1 MIPGKLTLVLPAHNE
16 VTNLPEVTQCAL
28 VVLPQLA
35 ESFEIV
41 VVDDGSRD
49 GTGDLLDQIAAE
61 HPEIIAVH
69 HPKNRGYGAALKSGF
84 TAATGDHIMF
94 MDSDLQFDIADL
106 SFLAPFVSKYDIVA
120 GYRIDRKDATYRI
133 IFASIFKLAVRVL
146 FRVKVRDIDC
156 AFKVFRA
163 DMLKSMDLESPGALI
178 NTEILAKSA
187 RSGASLVEVGVHHFP
202 RQRGESSGGS
212 PKVVFRAMRETI
224 LLFLRMRSYV
234 PVTRGS
240 GEEYR
245 HRPLRA
251 IAVVAGA
258 MVGVLVAGLSTRII
272 RRHRDD

>member
-1 MIPGKLTLVLPAHNE
+1 MIPGKLSLVLPAHNE
-16 VTNLPEVTQCAL
+16 VTNLRDVTRRAL
-28 VVLPQLA
+28 EVLPQLA

-84 TAATGDHIMF
+84 AAATGDHIMF

-106 SFLAPFVSKYDIVA
+106 SFLAPFVPKYDIVA

-133 IFASIFKLAVRVL
+133 IYANIFKLAVRLL
-146 FRVKVRDIDC
+146 FQVKVRDIDC

-163 DMLKSMDLESPGALI
+163 DLVKSMELESPGALI

-187 RSGASLVEVGVHHFP
+187 RSSANLIEVGVHHFP
-202 RQRGESSGGS
+202 RQSGESSGGS

-224 LLFLRMRSYV
+224 LLFLRMRTYV
-234 PVTRGS
+234 PATQGN
-240 GEEYR
+240 GEAYR
-245 HRPLRA
+245 HRTARA
-251 IAVVAGA
+251 LSYAMAGLLA
-258 MVGVLVAGLSTRII
+258 AGLSTFIL
-272 RRHRDD
+272 RRRRND